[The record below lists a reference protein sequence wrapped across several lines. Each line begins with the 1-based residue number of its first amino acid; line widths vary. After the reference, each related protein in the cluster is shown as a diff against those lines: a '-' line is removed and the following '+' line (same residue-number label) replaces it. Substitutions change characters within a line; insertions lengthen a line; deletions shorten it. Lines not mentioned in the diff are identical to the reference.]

1 MCVQGPS
8 FHTKKQ
14 LNMNLCVLAAKVTL
28 SLMLTMGKYLLSES
42 ICSSESVSG
51 GDNFAD
57 FFLDN
62 IDFAHESFHC
72 FVDFVVRV
80 HDLLENF

>member
-28 SLMLTMGKYLLSES
+28 SLMLTMGNIYLRAYVQ
-42 ICSSESVSG
+42 SESVSG